1 MTASEIMTYIDE
13 IKEDIPDGVYLTLA
27 NLLKKQEIDKINDNY
42 KLVEICYITTR
53 IRRRYEDVGEDE
65 DYVVVTEFSTKK
77 AYIDKNTSNIKQ
89 GNDFYF
95 DNDEGLQLIVIDADK
110 KERELYHHTNIENKI
125 TISYDKYV
133 LVSIKDC

>member
-1 MTASEIMTYIDE
+1 MKKFYVTRGKIA
-13 IKEDIPDGVYLTLA
+13 IKEDNPDNVYLTLA
-27 NLLKKQEIDKINDNY
+27 NLLKKQEINKINDKY

-77 AYIDKNTSNIKQ
+77 AYIDKNTSDVKQ
-89 GNDFYF
+89 GDEFYF
-95 DNDEGLQLIVIDADK
+95 DDYEGLQLIEMGAD
-110 KERELYHHTNIENKI
+110 REDKQLYLHTNKDNKI
-125 TISYDKYV
+125 RISYDQYV

>member
-1 MTASEIMTYIDE
+1 MTAREIMTYIDE

-27 NLLKKQEIDKINDNY
+27 ILLKKQEIDKINDKY

-89 GNDFYF
+89 GDEFYL
-95 DNDEGLQLIVIDADK
+95 DNDEGLQLIEMGADREEK
-110 KERELYHHTNIENKI
+110 ELYRHTNKENKI
-125 TISYDKYV
+125 TISYDKYI